1 VFSLLDRDITL
12 PVTRDGSSIEVD
24 ASVGLRDVAVVIERR
39 AASID
44 RLILS
49 VTRGG
54 VDTSL
59 LAEMSVDIVLSDDDS
74 VVEIAS
80 VCIDSS
86 RADVIISMSESSVSV
101 AVD

>member
-1 VFSLLDRDITL
+1 MFSLLDRDITL

-24 ASVGLRDVAVVIERR
+24 ASVGLRDVAVVIEKRG
-39 AASID
+39 ASID

-49 VTRGG
+49 VTRGSAE
-54 VDTSL
+54 TSL

-74 VVEIAS
+74 VVEIAR

-86 RADVIISMSESSVSV
+86 SADVIISMSESSVSV